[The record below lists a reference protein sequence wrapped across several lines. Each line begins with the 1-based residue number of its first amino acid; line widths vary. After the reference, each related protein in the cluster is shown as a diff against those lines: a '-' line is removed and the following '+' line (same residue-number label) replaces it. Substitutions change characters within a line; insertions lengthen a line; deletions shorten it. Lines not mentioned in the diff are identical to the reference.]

1 MGQRR
6 IEFDSFDLRA
16 IKQLAKENNLPYTKG
31 QYLLELA
38 VKIANQIIEN
48 LDEESFLQITNLKL

>member
-16 IKQLAKENNLPYTKG
+16 IKQFAKENNQPYNKG

-38 VKIANQIIEN
+38 VKIASQTIEN
-48 LDEESFLQITNLKL
+48 LDEESFNQIIKL